1 MALCK
6 IKNSKFAE
14 VKLNKNVIL
23 IALFIIF
30 ATVYYLQLNFKK
42 DSQENIPNYVL
53 ETLQYINRFKSAPQG
68 FIGGRRFM
76 NREQK
81 LLPLNYKNGLIYYK
95 EWDVFQKIEG
105 KNRGPERLVTG
116 NNSTAYYTNNH
127 YKSFIKIR

>member
-1 MALCK
+1 
-6 IKNSKFAE
+6 

-23 IALFIIF
+23 IALFGIF

-53 ETLQYINRFKSAPQG
+53 ETLQYIDRFKSAPQG

-81 LLPLNYKNGLIYYK
+81 LPINYKNGLIYYK